1 MIFYY
6 SQYICRGILW
16 IILIVI
22 VCTAYAYAVN
32 ARLPEGDPKKRNYEV
47 GAIFLA
53 PITFPLL
60 ITFALCVF
68 VLRAILFAIY
78 LGALT
83 VFMVLVRKPFLFAW
97 LHKIAM
103 RIGEPLLKINT
114 ALLRL
119 AFAQWGR
126 NPQTI

>member
-1 MIFYY
+1 
-6 SQYICRGILW
+6 L
-16 IILIVI
+16 IIIA
-22 VCTAYAYAVN
+22 CTAYAYAVN
-32 ARLPEGDPKKRNYEV
+32 ARRPEDDPKKRSYEV

-60 ITFALCVF
+60 ITFALSVF

-78 LGALT
+78 LGTLT
-83 VFMVLVRKPFLFAW
+83 IFMVFIRKPFLFAW

-114 ALLRL
+114 TLIRL
-119 AFAQWGR
+119 AFAQWSR
-126 NPQTI
+126 NPQTV